1 VALATLAM
9 ITANG
14 GITSA
19 TAETMTAAS
28 VEYRSIT
35 AQDKTNRPMQVAM
48 SAKYQRLSR
57 RDGCGPAGPF
67 GSVSLPVTSVRCPA
81 ARRPKHD
88 MPGRGSRRRGVRAL
102 GAGPVMFICM
112 FDEDALLEGL
122 NEQQRQAVTH
132 RGGPLLV
139 LAGAGTG
146 KTRTLVGRAAWLRGG
161 QGVPASRIL
170 LLTFTRRAASDMLAR
185 AAAWFDG
192 SSERICG
199 GTFHAIAHKIIRQH
213 AESFSLPPQFTILD
227 PGDTVDILDVLR
239 PDHGLAE
246 GGQRAPRAAAC
257 ADIYTRC
264 VNTGRPVSEVVTAG
278 FPWCVP
284 FTGQLAGL
292 FRGYTAHKRARHLL
306 DFDDLLLLW
315 QAALADPAAGPV
327 LRSMFDAVL
336 VDEYQDVNAV
346 QASIVRLLQPD
357 GKQLTCVGDDAQA
370 IYGFR
375 GASPAHLRQ
384 LTADYPGL
392 EIVRLGRNYRSR
404 QGVLDLANVIRS
416 SAPGGLGPAAAG
428 GKASRVVP
436 PQGGSGGMGPP
447 GKEGAS
453 SASGLD
459 LTLTGDRG
467 AGMAPLLVR
476 CHDEAT
482 QAREICARVLDAHE
496 DGAALQDQAVL
507 VRAAHHSDI
516 LEIELSARKIP
527 YVKFGGLRFTD
538 TAHVKDFLAAART
551 LANPAD
557 DLAWFRL
564 LRLHEGIGP
573 VHARRVLAALVPGPD
588 GPADGPA
595 DGREQAVEAAP
606 ARSRRAL
613 AATFGRLADAA
624 ALAAASEQAPALLAI
639 VDPLIR
645 ARYPD
650 AVVRIADLQ
659 RLADVAAAQP
669 SLHDALAEL
678 TLDPPVSASDLAG
691 PPRLDED
698 YLTISTIHAAKGLE
712 WPIVHLPQLVDGA
725 LPSDMALGDPDGLAE
740 EHRLFY
746 VAITRARDHL
756 YLYAPQRLH
765 IHRRGRDD
773 RHGFGQ
779 LTRFLDAGALAA
791 CDSATAAPL
800 APALP
805 AVGALAARVDAA
817 LGSLWDG

>member
-1 VALATLAM
+1 
-9 ITANG
+9 
-14 GITSA
+14 
-19 TAETMTAAS
+19 
-28 VEYRSIT
+28 
-35 AQDKTNRPMQVAM
+35 
-48 SAKYQRLSR
+48 
-57 RDGCGPAGPF
+57 
-67 GSVSLPVTSVRCPA
+67 
-81 ARRPKHD
+81 
-88 MPGRGSRRRGVRAL
+88 
-102 GAGPVMFICM
+102 MFICM
-112 FDEDALLEGL
+112 FDESDVLDGL
-122 NEQQRQAVTH
+122 NEQQRRAVTH
-132 RGGPLLV
+132 QGGPLLV

-146 KTRTLVGRAAWLRGG
+146 KTRTLVARAAWLRGA

-185 AAAWFDG
+185 AAAG
-192 SSERICG
+192 SGGSVSGSERICG

-246 GGQRAPRAAAC
+246 AGLAGPGQRAPRAAAC

-264 VNTGRPVSEVVTAG
+264 VNTGRPVSEVVTAS
-278 FPWCVP
+278 FPWCAP

-292 FRGYTAHKRARHLL
+292 FRAYTARKRARHLL

-315 QAALADPAAGPV
+315 QAALADPVAGPV
-327 LRSMFDAVL
+327 LRGMFDAVL

-375 GASPAHLRQ
+375 GADPAHLRQ
-384 LTADYPGL
+384 LVADYPGL
-392 EIVRLGRNYRSR
+392 DIVRLDRNYRSR
-404 QGVLDLANVIRS
+404 QGILDLANLIRP
-416 SAPGGLGPAAAG
+416 SAP
-428 GKASRVVP
+428 
-436 PQGGSGGMGPP
+436 
-447 GKEGAS
+447 
-453 SASGLD
+453 GLD

-467 AGMAPLLVR
+467 PGQSGEFGLAPLLVR

-496 DGAALQDQAVL
+496 DGAALRDQAVL

-538 TAHVKDFLAAART
+538 TAHVKDFLATARI

-573 VHARRVLAALVPGPD
+573 VHARRVLAALIAGPD
-588 GPADGPA
+588 GPAGGWPEA
-595 DGREQAVEAAP
+595 IEAAP
-606 ARSRRAL
+606 ARARRSL
-613 AATFGRLADAA
+613 AATLGRLAEAAGDPAGPTAVASTGAASRTVASQAA
-624 ALAAASEQAPALLAI
+624 AILVIL
-639 VDPLIR
+639 DPLIR

-650 AVVRIADLQ
+650 AAVRIIDLQ
-659 RLADVAAAQP
+659 RLADAAATQP

-712 WPIVHLPQLVDGA
+712 WPIVHLSHLVDGA
-725 LPSDMALGDPDGLAE
+725 LPSDMALGDPGGLAE

-765 IHRRGRDD
+765 YHRRGRDD

-779 LTRFLDAGALAA
+779 LTRFLHPEALAA
-791 CDSATAAPL
+791 CDNATAAPL
-800 APALP
+800 APVLP
-805 AVGALAARVDAA
+805 AVGPLTVTVDAA

>member
-1 VALATLAM
+1 
-9 ITANG
+9 
-14 GITSA
+14 
-19 TAETMTAAS
+19 
-28 VEYRSIT
+28 
-35 AQDKTNRPMQVAM
+35 
-48 SAKYQRLSR
+48 
-57 RDGCGPAGPF
+57 
-67 GSVSLPVTSVRCPA
+67 
-81 ARRPKHD
+81 
-88 MPGRGSRRRGVRAL
+88 
-102 GAGPVMFICM
+102 MFICM
-112 FDEDALLEGL
+112 FDENVLLDGL
-122 NEQQRQAVTH
+122 NEEQRRAVTH
-132 RGGPLLV
+132 QGGPLLV

-146 KTRTLVGRAAWLRGG
+146 KTRTLVARAAWLRGA

-185 AAAWFDG
+185 AEAG
-192 SSERICG
+192 SGGGSERICG

-213 AESFSLPPQFTILD
+213 AESFSLTPQFTILD

-246 GGQRAPRAAAC
+246 TGQRAPRAAAC

-264 VNTGRPVSEVVTAG
+264 VNTGRPVSEVVTAS
-278 FPWCVP
+278 FPWCAP

-292 FRGYTAHKRARHLL
+292 FRAYTARKRARHLL

-315 QAALADPAAGPV
+315 QAALADPVAGPV
-327 LRSMFDAVL
+327 LRGMFDAVL

-375 GASPAHLRQ
+375 GADPAHLRQ
-384 LTADYPGL
+384 LVADYPGL
-392 EIVRLGRNYRSR
+392 DIVRLDRNYRSR
-404 QGVLDLANVIRS
+404 AGILDLANLIRP
-416 SAPGGLGPAAAG
+416 SAP
-428 GKASRVVP
+428 
-436 PQGGSGGMGPP
+436 
-447 GKEGAS
+447 
-453 SASGLD
+453 GLD
-459 LTLTGDRG
+459 LTLTPDRG
-467 AGMAPLLVR
+467 PGQSGESGESGKSGATPLLLR

-482 QAREICARVLDAHE
+482 QAREICARVLAAHE
-496 DGAALQDQAVL
+496 DGAALRDQAVL

-516 LEIELSARKIP
+516 VEIELSARKIP

-538 TAHVKDFLAAART
+538 TAHVKDFLATARI

-573 VHARRVLAALVPGPD
+573 VHARRVLAALPAGPGDPDGRD
-588 GPADGPA
+588 GPAGLA
-595 DGREQAVEAAP
+595 DGWARAVDAAP
-606 ARSRRAL
+606 VRSRRAL
-613 AATFGRLADAA
+613 AATLDRLADTAGDPGGPGAPGAPGTVAAQAA
-624 ALAAASEQAPALLAI
+624 AILAI
-639 VDPLIR
+639 LDPLIR

-650 AVVRIADLQ
+650 AAVRITDLQ
-659 RLADVAAAQP
+659 RLADAAASQA

-678 TLDPPVSASDLAG
+678 TLDPPVSAADLAG

-712 WPIVHLPQLVDGA
+712 WPIVHLPHLVDGA
-725 LPSDMALGDPDGLAE
+725 LPSDMALGDPGGLAE

-765 IHRRGRDD
+765 YHRRGRDD

-779 LTRFLDAGALAA
+779 LTRFLHPEAVAA

-805 AVGALAARVDAA
+805 AIGPLATRVDAA

>member
-1 VALATLAM
+1 MALATFAT

-28 VEYRSIT
+28 VEYRSST
-35 AQDKTNRPMQVAM
+35 AQDKTNMPMQRVM
-48 SAKYQRLSR
+48 SAKYQRLSA
-57 RDGCGPAGPF
+57 RDGCGPAGSS
-67 GSVSLPVTSVRCPA
+67 GSMSLPAMSGAMPA
-81 ARRPKHD
+81 RQSPQTPP
-88 MPGRGSRRRGVRAL
+88 PGRVRA
-102 GAGPVMFICM
+102 GAAYGFAGVDLVMFICM
-112 FDEDALLEGL
+112 FDESDVLDGL
-122 NEQQRQAVTH
+122 NEQQRRAVTH
-132 RGGPLLV
+132 QGGPLLV

-146 KTRTLVGRAAWLRGG
+146 KTRTLVARAAWLRGA

-185 AAAWFDG
+185 AAAG
-192 SSERICG
+192 SGGSVSGSERICG

-246 GGQRAPRAAAC
+246 AGLAGPGQRAPRAAAC

-264 VNTGRPVSEVVTAG
+264 VNTGRPVSEVVTAS
-278 FPWCVP
+278 FPWCAP

-292 FRGYTAHKRARHLL
+292 FRAYTARKRARHLL

-315 QAALADPAAGPV
+315 QAALADPVAGPV
-327 LRSMFDAVL
+327 LRGMFDAVL

-375 GASPAHLRQ
+375 GADPAHLRQ
-384 LTADYPGL
+384 LVADYPGL
-392 EIVRLGRNYRSR
+392 DIVRLDRNYRSR
-404 QGVLDLANVIRS
+404 QGVLDLANLIRP
-416 SAPGGLGPAAAG
+416 SAP
-428 GKASRVVP
+428 
-436 PQGGSGGMGPP
+436 
-447 GKEGAS
+447 
-453 SASGLD
+453 GLD

-467 AGMAPLLVR
+467 PGMAPLLVR

-496 DGAALQDQAVL
+496 DGAALRDQAVL

-538 TAHVKDFLAAART
+538 TAHVKDFLATARI

-573 VHARRVLAALVPGPD
+573 VHARRVLAALTAGPDGPD
-588 GPADGPA
+588 GPADGWP
-595 DGREQAVEAAP
+595 QAIEAAP
-606 ARSRRAL
+606 ARARRAL
-613 AATFGRLADAA
+613 AATLGRLAEAAGDPAGPTAVASTGTASQTVASQAA
-624 ALAAASEQAPALLAI
+624 AILVIL
-639 VDPLIR
+639 DPLIR

-650 AVVRIADLQ
+650 AAVRITDLQ
-659 RLADVAAAQP
+659 RLADAAATQP

-712 WPIVHLPQLVDGA
+712 WPIVHLSHLVDGA
-725 LPSDMALGDPDGLAE
+725 LPSDMALGDPGGLAE

-765 IHRRGRDD
+765 YHRRGRDD

-779 LTRFLDAGALAA
+779 LTRFLHPEALAA

-800 APALP
+800 APVLP
-805 AVGALAARVDAA
+805 AVGPLTVTVDAA

>member
-1 VALATLAM
+1 
-9 ITANG
+9 
-14 GITSA
+14 
-19 TAETMTAAS
+19 
-28 VEYRSIT
+28 
-35 AQDKTNRPMQVAM
+35 
-48 SAKYQRLSR
+48 
-57 RDGCGPAGPF
+57 
-67 GSVSLPVTSVRCPA
+67 
-81 ARRPKHD
+81 
-88 MPGRGSRRRGVRAL
+88 
-102 GAGPVMFICM
+102 MFICM
-112 FDEDALLEGL
+112 FDESDVLDGL
-122 NEQQRQAVTH
+122 NEQQRRAVTH
-132 RGGPLLV
+132 QGGPLLV

-146 KTRTLVGRAAWLRGG
+146 KTRTLVARAAWLRGA

-185 AAAWFDG
+185 AAAG
-192 SSERICG
+192 SGDPASGSERICG

-227 PGDTVDILDVLR
+227 PGDVADILDVLR
-239 PDHGLAE
+239 PEAGLADS
-246 GGQRAPRAAAC
+246 GPSFRGARGARGVGPPGAAQRTPRAATC

-264 VNTGRPVSEVVTAG
+264 VNTGRPVSAVVTAS
-278 FPWCVP
+278 FPWCAP
-284 FTGQLAGL
+284 FTSQLAGL
-292 FRGYTAHKRARHLL
+292 FRAYTARKRARHLL

-315 QAALADPAAGPV
+315 QAALADPMAGPV
-327 LRSMFDAVL
+327 LRGMFDAVL

-375 GASPAHLRQ
+375 GADPAHLRQ
-384 LTADYPGL
+384 LAADYAGL
-392 EIVRLGRNYRSR
+392 EIVRLDRNYRSR
-404 QGVLDLANVIRS
+404 PGILDLANLIRP
-416 SAPGGLGPAAAG
+416 SAP
-428 GKASRVVP
+428 
-436 PQGGSGGMGPP
+436 
-447 GKEGAS
+447 
-453 SASGLD
+453 GLD
-459 LTLTGDRG
+459 LTLTPDRG
-467 AGMAPLLVR
+467 PGQSRVAPLLVR

-482 QAREICARVLDAHE
+482 QAREICARVLAAHE
-496 DGAALQDQAVL
+496 DGAALRDQAVL

-538 TAHVKDFLAAART
+538 TAHVKDFLATARI

-573 VHARRVLAALVPGPD
+573 VHARRVLAALDQD
-588 GPADGPA
+588 GPASGWQQN
-595 DGREQAVEAAP
+595 GWQQAIDAAP
-606 ARSRRAL
+606 ARSRPAL
-613 AATFGRLADAA
+613 AATLGRLADAA
-624 ALAAASEQAPALLAI
+624 VPTVAAQGPAARGLAAQGPAAQAEAI
-639 VDPLIR
+639 LVILDPLIR

-650 AVVRIADLQ
+650 AAVRITDLQ
-659 RLADVAAAQP
+659 RLADAAAAQP

-698 YLTISTIHAAKGLE
+698 YVTISTIHAAKGLE
-712 WPIVHLPQLVDGA
+712 WPIVHLPHLVDGA
-725 LPSDMALGDPDGLAE
+725 LPSDMALGDPGGLAE

-765 IHRRGRDD
+765 YHRRGRDD

-779 LTRFLDAGALAA
+779 LTRFLQAEALAA
-791 CDSATAAPL
+791 CDSTTAAPL
-800 APALP
+800 APVLP
-805 AVGALAARVDAA
+805 AVGPLTVSVDAA

>member
-1 VALATLAM
+1 
-9 ITANG
+9 
-14 GITSA
+14 
-19 TAETMTAAS
+19 
-28 VEYRSIT
+28 
-35 AQDKTNRPMQVAM
+35 
-48 SAKYQRLSR
+48 
-57 RDGCGPAGPF
+57 
-67 GSVSLPVTSVRCPA
+67 
-81 ARRPKHD
+81 
-88 MPGRGSRRRGVRAL
+88 
-102 GAGPVMFICM
+102 MFICM
-112 FDEDALLEGL
+112 FDESDVLDGL
-122 NEQQRQAVTH
+122 NEQQRRAVTH

-146 KTRTLVGRAAWLRGG
+146 KTRTLVARAAWLRGA

-185 AAAWFDG
+185 AAAG
-192 SSERICG
+192 SGGSVSGSERICG

-227 PGDTVDILDVLR
+227 PGDTADILDVLR

-246 GGQRAPRAAAC
+246 AGLAGPGQRAPRAAAC

-264 VNTGRPVSEVVTAG
+264 VNTGRPVSEVVTAS
-278 FPWCVP
+278 FPWCAP

-292 FRGYTAHKRARHLL
+292 FRAYTARKRARHLL

-315 QAALADPAAGPV
+315 QAALADPVAGPV
-327 LRSMFDAVL
+327 LRGMFDAVL

-375 GASPAHLRQ
+375 GADPAHLRQ
-384 LTADYPGL
+384 LVADYPGL
-392 EIVRLGRNYRSR
+392 DIVRLDRNYRSR
-404 QGVLDLANVIRS
+404 QGILDLANLIRP
-416 SAPGGLGPAAAG
+416 SAP
-428 GKASRVVP
+428 
-436 PQGGSGGMGPP
+436 
-447 GKEGAS
+447 
-453 SASGLD
+453 GLD

-467 AGMAPLLVR
+467 PGQAPLLVR

-496 DGAALQDQAVL
+496 DGAALRDQAVL

-538 TAHVKDFLAAART
+538 TAHVKDFLATARI

-573 VHARRVLAALVPGPD
+573 VHARRVLAALIAGPD
-588 GPADGPA
+588 GPADGWPEA
-595 DGREQAVEAAP
+595 IEAAP
-606 ARSRRAL
+606 ARARRSL
-613 AATFGRLADAA
+613 AATLGRLAEAAGDPAGPTEVASTGAASQTVASQAA
-624 ALAAASEQAPALLAI
+624 AILVIL
-639 VDPLIR
+639 DPLIR

-650 AVVRIADLQ
+650 AAVRIIDLQ
-659 RLADVAAAQP
+659 RLADAAATQP

-712 WPIVHLPQLVDGA
+712 WPIVHLSHLVDGA
-725 LPSDMALGDPDGLAE
+725 LPSDMALGDPGGLAE

-765 IHRRGRDD
+765 YHRRGRDD

-779 LTRFLDAGALAA
+779 LTRFLHPEAVAA

-800 APALP
+800 TPVLP
-805 AVGALAARVDAA
+805 AVGSLATRVDAA

>member
-1 VALATLAM
+1 
-9 ITANG
+9 
-14 GITSA
+14 
-19 TAETMTAAS
+19 
-28 VEYRSIT
+28 
-35 AQDKTNRPMQVAM
+35 
-48 SAKYQRLSR
+48 
-57 RDGCGPAGPF
+57 
-67 GSVSLPVTSVRCPA
+67 
-81 ARRPKHD
+81 
-88 MPGRGSRRRGVRAL
+88 
-102 GAGPVMFICM
+102 MFICM
-112 FDEDALLEGL
+112 FDESALLDGL
-122 NEQQRQAVTH
+122 NEQQRRAVTH
-132 RGGPLLV
+132 QGGPLLV

-146 KTRTLVGRAAWLRGG
+146 KTRTLVARAAWLRGC

-170 LLTFTRRAASDMLAR
+170 LLTFTRRAADDMLAR
-185 AAAWFDG
+185 VTRPGAAAAD
-192 SSERICG
+192 RVCG

-227 PGDTVDILDVLR
+227 PGDTTDILDVLR
-239 PDHGLAE
+239 PDHGLADA
-246 GGQRAPRAAAC
+246 GQRTPRAAAC

-264 VNTGRPVSEVVTAG
+264 VNTGRPVSEVVTAR
-278 FPWCVP
+278 FPWCAP
-284 FTGQLAGL
+284 FTSQLAAL
-292 FRGYTAHKRARHLL
+292 FRAYTARKRARNLL

-315 QAALADPAAGPV
+315 QAALADPVAGPV
-327 LRSMFDAVL
+327 LRGMFDAVL

-346 QASIVRLLQPD
+346 QAGIVRLLQPD

-375 GASPAHLRQ
+375 GADPAHLRQ

-392 EIVRLGRNYRSR
+392 DIVRLDRNYRSR
-404 QGVLDLANVIRS
+404 QGVLDLANLIRP
-416 SAPGGLGPAAAG
+416 SAP
-428 GKASRVVP
+428 
-436 PQGGSGGMGPP
+436 
-447 GKEGAS
+447 
-453 SASGLD
+453 GLD

-467 AGMAPLLVR
+467 PGVAPLLVR

-482 QAREICARVLDAHE
+482 QAREICARVLDEHS
-496 DGAALQDQAVL
+496 DGAALRDQAVL
-507 VRAAHHSDI
+507 VRAAHHSDV

-538 TAHVKDFLAAART
+538 TAHVKDFLAAARI

-573 VHARRVLAALVPGPD
+573 VHARRILDAL
-588 GPADGPA
+588 GPADDWA
-595 DGREQAVEAAP
+595 SAVGAAP
-606 ARSRRAL
+606 ARARRAL
-613 AATFGRLADAA
+613 AATLGRLADAA
-624 ALAAASEQAPALLAI
+624 KLTTDGQAGAALVAAILAI
-639 VDPLIR
+639 LDPLIR
-645 ARYPD
+645 ARYAD
-650 AVVRIADLQ
+650 AAVRLNDLQ
-659 RLADVAAAQP
+659 RLADAAAAQP

-712 WPIVHLPQLVDGA
+712 WPIVYLPHLVDGA
-725 LPSDMALGDPDGLAE
+725 LPSDMALGEPDGLAE

-746 VAITRARDHL
+746 VAVTRARDHL

-765 IHRRGRDD
+765 YHRRGRDD

-779 LTRFLDAGALAA
+779 LTRFLSPEALAA

-800 APALP
+800 APVLP
-805 AVGALAARVDAA
+805 VVGSLATKVDAA